1 MQVSWRIVIDPNVL
15 VSAAISPAGSPAVL
29 LTLIDAGAITAIL
42 SPRLLAE
49 LGGVLRRG
57 RFRAWLDLDEVTAYL
72 DELERLAEAVDD
84 PAEVPIVSPD
94 PDDDY
99 LIALARTTNA
109 DAVVSG
115 DTDLTGLALADLPT
129 LTPRQLL
136 DELAAARDDPTL
148 GSDQTYVG
156 AVPDEPKEYRMAIP
170 ADALAHRR
178 DTHAPWITR
187 RNRGGGSCA
196 YREEWSAQQCGAC
209 SFYVPLAGGY
219 GMDWGACTNDRSV
232 FDGRVMFEHDGCEEH
247 SPAEEW
253 VSAYDIE
260 DLLGDT

>member
-178 DTHAPWITR
+178 DTTHPGSHVAIGAAVPAPTAR
-187 RNRGGGSCA
+187 SGPPS
-196 YREEWSAQQCGAC
+196 SAVPVRSTSLWPAGTAWTGARARTTDP
-209 SFYVPLAGGY
+209 SLTAV
-219 GMDWGACTNDRSV
+219 
-232 FDGRVMFEHDGCEEH
+232 
-247 SPAEEW
+247 
-253 VSAYDIE
+253 
-260 DLLGDT
+260 